1 MHKETIK
8 KFIELVESRK
18 LMYLQHK
25 SAYLDVGPHISL
37 YARYGWYRTDSI
49 EHCKTF
55 VIATVE
61 VVESQIHTGLFK
73 QLLSDVCTVA
83 FDLGLSVAVE
93 SVNNTDLEAYLK
105 RIGFKLVFG
114 TPNSYTLHPIA
125 QGLPTHVSPD

>member
-1 MHKETIK
+1 MYEDQIK
-8 KFIELVESRK
+8 QFIEQVESRN

-25 SAYLDVGPHISL
+25 SAYLDMGPHMSL
-37 YARYGWYRTDSI
+37 YARYGWYRTDTI

-61 VVESQIHTGLFK
+61 VVQSRIHQGMFK
-73 QLLSDVCTVA
+73 QLLADALTVA
-83 FDLGLSVAVE
+83 FDYGLSVAVE

-114 TPNSYTLHPIA
+114 TPNSYTLHPIK
-125 QGLPTHVSPD
+125 QGLP